1 MDDNQLLASRAHHLL
16 FLALIGG
23 ISIWSDFGTFGGG
36 QSASGGGSFSR
47 QPSGFGLCHNTGV
60 ALLFLINVL
69 EVLLSPLRWDTCHEW
84 CGERKSQNRNP
95 D

>member
-1 MDDNQLLASRAHHLL
+1 MDDNQFLASRAHHLL

-23 ISIWSDFGTFGGG
+23 IWSDLGTFGGG
-36 QSASGGGSFSR
+36 QSAWAARSAASR
-47 QPSGFGLCHNTGV
+47 PVLAFVITLGF

-69 EVLLSPLRWDTCHEW
+69 KVLLSPLRWDTCREW
-84 CGERKSQNRNP
+84 WGERKSQNRNP